1 MSSGKDNAGRASTFS
16 LELLQVSPEMPFCGK
31 PLMESRIG
39 ERAQCVVLG
48 IEHEGKTT
56 MNPTAEAILCQG
68 DTLILAGETEKIKGL
83 LIS

>member
-1 MSSGKDNAGRASTFS
+1 VSSDKDNAGRVSSFS
-16 LELLQVSPEMPFCGK
+16 LELLQVSPEMPFSGK
-31 PLMESRIG
+31 PLSESRLG

-56 MNPTAEAILCQG
+56 MNPTAEMIISEG

-83 LIS
+83 LN